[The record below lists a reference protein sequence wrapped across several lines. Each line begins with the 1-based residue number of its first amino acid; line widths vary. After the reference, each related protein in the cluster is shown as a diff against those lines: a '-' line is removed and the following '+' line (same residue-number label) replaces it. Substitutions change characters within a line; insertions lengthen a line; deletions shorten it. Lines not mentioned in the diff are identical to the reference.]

1 MYRPRKW
8 SGVTTVRLQL
18 SRVSTMISIW
28 WIMLGWYVL
37 FVYSASTR
45 TEGTFSSASSYLA
58 GK

>member
-1 MYRPRKW
+1 M
-8 SGVTTVRLQL
+8 TTVRLQL